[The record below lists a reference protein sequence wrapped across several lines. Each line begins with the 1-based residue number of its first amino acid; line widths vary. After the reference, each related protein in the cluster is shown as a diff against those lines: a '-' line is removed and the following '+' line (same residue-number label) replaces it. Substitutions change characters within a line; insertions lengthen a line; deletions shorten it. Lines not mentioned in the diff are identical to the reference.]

1 MSPARYLRLVLA
13 VPLLAGTLA
22 AQLEVAS
29 PFGDHMVLQRD
40 QPIALWGKAKPGET
54 VTLALGAATATAVAD
69 GTGKWSATLAP
80 MPAGG
85 PHQIAIRSG
94 SDVVQLSDVLVG
106 EVWLCSGQSNME
118 WSLKQLDET
127 AASDGSLR
135 LLKVP
140 RLATGVEQES
150 FQASWSVCDPT
161 TAATFSAVAYHF
173 GRELRARLDVPVG
186 LVQSAWGGTPAES
199 WTRRAA
205 MAQHEVTQPIVERWD
220 AAIAGWPEAQRAYE
234 QALAAWEQAAKKP
247 AEPGEKPAEKPRA
260 PAGPHSPN
268 CASSLWNGMIA
279 PLVPLSIRGVIWYQ
293 GESNATRAFQYRT
306 LFPAM
311 IEDWRAAFGR
321 EFPFLFVQLANFV
334 PAENARQAWAEL
346 REAQLLALRLP
357 KTGMAVT
364 IDIGDSADIHPKN
377 KVDVGKRLAAAALG
391 LTYGLKVEPSG
402 PLFEAATFEG
412 GRARVTFRHAGGGIV
427 VKGEAPSGFM
437 IAGADQK
444 FWPATAQIDGAA
456 VVVSS
461 PEVAAPVAVRY
472 GFECD
477 PKCNVY
483 NREGLPASPFRSDD
497 WPLVT
502 RDAR

>member
-1 MSPARYLRLVLA
+1 MSPARSIRRLALA
-13 VPLLAGTLA
+13 LPCLASTLA
-22 AQLEVAS
+22 AQLEVAA
-29 PFGDHMVLQRD
+29 PFGDHMVLQREL
-40 QPIALWGKAKPGET
+40 PIVVWGKAKPGEA
-54 VTLALGAATATAVAD
+54 VAFALGGATSQVVAD
-69 GTGKWSATLAP
+69 ASGTWSATLAP

-85 PHQIAIRSG
+85 PHELVIRSG
-94 SDVVQLSDVLVG
+94 SEVVSLRDVLVG

-118 WSLKQLDET
+118 WSLAQLKET
-127 AASDGSLR
+127 AAGDPSLR

-140 RLATGVEQES
+140 RCATGVAEAAFE
-150 FQASWSVCDPT
+150 AKWSACDAE

-173 GRELRARLDVPVG
+173 GRELRARLDVPIG

-205 MAQHEVTQPIVERWD
+205 MAQHEVTRPIVERWD
-220 AAIAGWPEAQRAYE
+220 AAIARWPEAQKAYE
-234 QALAAWEQAAKKP
+234 QALAKWEQAG
-247 AEPGEKPAEKPRA
+247 EQRGEKPRP
-260 PAGPHSPN
+260 PVGPQSPN

-279 PLVPLSIRGVIWYQ
+279 PLVPLSFRGVLWYQ
-293 GESNATRAFQYRT
+293 GESNAMRAFQYRT

-311 IEDWRAAFGR
+311 IQDWRAAFGR

-346 REAQLLALRLP
+346 REAQLLALQLP

-377 KVDVGKRLAAAALG
+377 KLDVGKRLAAAALG
-391 LTYGLKVEPSG
+391 MTYGQEVEPSG
-402 PLFEAATFEG
+402 PLFLAATFEG
-412 GRARVTFRHAGGGIV
+412 GRARVTFRHAGGGLV
-427 VKGEAPSGFM
+427 VKGDAPSGFT
-437 IAGADQK
+437 IAGADRK
-444 FWPATAQIDGAA
+444 FWPATAQIDGATIL
-456 VVVSS
+456 VSS
-461 PEVAAPVAVRY
+461 PEVGEPVAVRY

-477 PKCNVY
+477 PRCNLY

-502 RDAR
+502 QDAR